1 MKFLALNT
9 DFNSPSANHLGS
21 RMPAQVGVKE
31 EYPFK
36 KWLFYR
42 YWLV

>member
-1 MKFLALNT
+1 MQILAV
-9 DFNSPSANHLGS
+9 
-21 RMPAQVGVKE
+21 QVPVTHRLKDACACGRQKG
-31 EYPFK
+31 YPFK

>member
-1 MKFLALNT
+1 MAGDGHEQPAYDIFSIERAFLWIW
-9 DFNSPSANHLGS
+9 
-21 RMPAQVGVKE
+21 
-31 EYPFK
+31 